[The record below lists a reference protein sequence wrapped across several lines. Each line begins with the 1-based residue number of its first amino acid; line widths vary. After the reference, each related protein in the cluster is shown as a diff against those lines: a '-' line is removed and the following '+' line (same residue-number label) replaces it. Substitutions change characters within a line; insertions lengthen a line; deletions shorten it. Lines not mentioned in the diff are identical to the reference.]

1 MIARRRFLALAAVS
15 GPAFAATVD
24 LRLPTGP
31 SERSLTSEFPGKRSM
46 ILQRTTPPLLE
57 TALADFDTGIFTPID
72 RFYVRWHWPF
82 PTEIDSAAHRLIV
95 DGHVAKPLDLSLA
108 ALKKLPHFEIAAVNQ
123 CAGNSRGLFEP
134 RVAGAQWA
142 HGAMGN
148 ARWSGVRLR
157 DVLDAAG
164 VRAGAVAVRFSGLDA
179 PPVDDAPDF
188 RKSLGIDRAR
198 DGEVMIAWA
207 MNGEAL
213 PLLNGFP
220 LRLVVPGWY
229 STYWVKMLDRIEVLS
244 APDDNFWM
252 AKSYLIPDT
261 PDGHVAPGT
270 KDFAKRPITAM
281 VPRSFVTNI
290 ADGATLP
297 WRPKLPV
304 GGIAF
309 GGDSGVAKVE
319 VSGDG
324 GANWVAARLGPD
336 AGKYSFRR
344 FDAELEVARGPA
356 TLMTRCTNMAG
367 AVQAMTPIWNP
378 SGYMRGQV
386 ESVRVRLV

>member
-1 MIARRRFLALAAVS
+1 MLARRRFLALAAMA
-15 GPAFAATVD
+15 GPAFAKSVD
-24 LRLPTGP
+24 LHLPGGPGARALTG
-31 SERSLTSEFPGKRSM
+31 EFPGKGRM

-57 TALADFDTGIFTPID
+57 TPMADFDSGVFTPND

-82 PTEIDSAAHRLIV
+82 PTEIDPAAHRLRV
-95 DGHVAKPLDLSLA
+95 EGHVTRRLDLSLA
-108 ALKKLPHFEIAAVNQ
+108 ALQKLPRVELAAVNQ

-148 ARWSGVRLR
+148 ARWTGVRLR

-164 VRAGAVAVRFSGLDA
+164 VRPGAVAVRVSGLDA
-179 PPVDDAPDF
+179 PPIDDAPDF
-188 RKSLGIDRAR
+188 AKSIGIDHAR
-198 DGEVMIAWA
+198 DGEVMIAWG

-229 STYWVKMLDRIEVLS
+229 STYWVKMLDRIEVLD
-244 APDDNFWM
+244 APDDGFWM
-252 AKSYLIPDT
+252 TRSYLIPDT
-261 PDGHVAPGT
+261 PGGHVAPGT

-290 ADGATLP
+290 ADGAALP
-297 WRPKLPV
+297 WRPRLPV

-309 GGDSGVAKVE
+309 GGDAGVAKVE

-324 GANWVAARLGPD
+324 GANWQPARLGAD
-336 AGKYSFRR
+336 AGKFGFRR
-344 FDAELEVARGPA
+344 FDADLAVARGAA
-356 TLMTRCTNMAG
+356 TVMTRCTNSAG
-367 AVQAMTPIWNP
+367 VVQAMTPIWNP

-386 ESVRVRLV
+386 ETVRVRLI